1 MLDYRQPLNQLNQA
15 RYYSDTGQHAALLK
29 FLSGCSQ
36 EELEASPTLALV
48 YGIAHARLGRHGE
61 GERWIEVASRR
72 ARERGDRAVEA
83 RALNVLGA
91 IALESGRIE
100 QASAHL
106 MRALTE
112 ARRDG
117 DHTTVGRASNNLG
130 IVANMQG
137 DYGRAVGSF
146 TVSLAA
152 FEQAGSRRGIAE
164 ARHNMARSYREQGGL
179 ARALEAADEAVR
191 EADAS
196 GDLALSAQTRAG
208 RAEIR
213 VCAGDTAVGL
223 REIGQALQRH
233 RDLGD
238 VVGEAEDLRVLALA
252 LANAPGPD
260 EAEPVLHMVITKAEE
275 QGRPFLAAEARRDLA
290 RLLLV
295 LERRPEA
302 RDAAL
307 AARAT
312 FSRMGA
318 VAEVRK
324 LDELTLEQFSP
335 R

>member
-1 MLDYRQPLNQLNQA
+1 MDYRQPLMQLNQA
-15 RYYSDTGQHAALLK
+15 RYFSDTGQHAALLK
-29 FLSGCSQ
+29 LLSGCSQ
-36 EELEASPTLALV
+36 EELQASPTLALLC
-48 YGIAHARLGRHGE
+48 GIAHARLGRHAE
-61 GERWIEVASRR
+61 GERWADVASRR

-91 IALESGRIE
+91 IALESGKIGD
-100 QASAHL
+100 ASGSL
-106 MRALTE
+106 MRALAE

-130 IVANMQG
+130 IVALMQG
-137 DYGRAVGSF
+137 DYARAVGSF
-146 TVSLAA
+146 TVALAA
-152 FEQAGSRRGIAE
+152 FEQAGVRRGIAE
-164 ARHNMARSYREQGGL
+164 ARHNIARSYREQGDL

-196 GDLALSAQTRAG
+196 GDLALAAQTRAG

-213 VCAGDTAVGL
+213 VYGGDTAVGL
-223 REIGQALQRH
+223 REIGQALQKH

-252 LANAPGPD
+252 LARAPGLD
-260 EAEPVLHMVITKAEE
+260 EAEPVLQTVIARAEE

-290 RLLLV
+290 RLLNT
-295 LERRPEA
+295 LERRSEA

-307 AARAT
+307 AARAA

-318 VAEVRK
+318 LAEVRK
-324 LDELTLEQFSP
+324 LDDLVTEHLPT